1 MKRHRAQSSLR
12 LVVMLTVVVGLAGVA
27 YAQLPEATSSLPAVV
42 QPDPLIQSMIDQ
54 VMADDVVR
62 YDRELAGELQ
72 VWVDGGWYTIPTR
85 HTYSGTPILKTTHY
99 VGEHLVSLGLDV
111 EYQAWDTS
119 SNPNVIGE
127 LPGSANPGDIFIIG
141 AHVDDV
147 QNTPGADDNA
157 TGAAATMIAA
167 DILSQYD
174 WGCTLRFAFWTGE
187 EQNLDGSDAYAYR
200 AWQNDENIVGYLNL
214 DMIGY
219 NSSGSSPGIDLMY
232 DPDTP
237 GTQNLAQLYADVVDA
252 YSLSLVPE
260 VLPDYWWESDHA
272 SFWEYGY
279 KAIMAIEDDDD
290 FNPWYHTSGDTP
302 ARLNQVY
309 FAEFVKAS
317 IATLAHMS
325 GCLIPGEM
333 GTIDG
338 HVTVAGGGGPI
349 AGATVTARNG
359 AGDAFVITAD
369 GAGYYTRALPVGT
382 YAVTVT
388 AHGYR
393 PVTVPAVEIISGQVT
408 TQDFGLEAATLFKT
422 YLPFVGK

>member
-1 MKRHRAQSSLR
+1 MKRHYALAWLR
-12 LVVMLTVVVGLAGVA
+12 LVVMLTVVVGLVGEA
-27 YAQLPEATSSLPAVV
+27 YAQLPVATGSLPTAV
-42 QPDPLIQSMIDQ
+42 QPDPVIQSMIDQ
-54 VMADDVVR
+54 VMVDDAVR
-62 YDRELAGELQ
+62 YDRELAGELE
-72 VWVDGGWYTIPTR
+72 VWVDEDWYTIPTR
-85 HTYSGTPILKTTHY
+85 YTYSGTPILKTTHY
-99 VGEHLVSLGLDV
+99 IGQHLASLGLDV

-127 LPGSANPGDIFIIG
+127 LLGSANPGDIFIIG

-147 QNTPGADDNA
+147 RNTPGADDNA

-200 AWQNDENIVGYLNL
+200 AWQNDENIAGYLNL

-237 GTQNLAQLYADVVDA
+237 GTQDLAQLYADVVDA
-252 YSLSLVPE
+252 YNLDLIPE

-279 KAIMAIEDDDD
+279 TAIMAIEDDDD
-290 FNPWYHTSGDTP
+290 FNPWYHTWRDTP
-302 ARLNQVY
+302 ARLNEVY

-333 GTIDG
+333 GT
-338 HVTVAGGGGPI
+338 
-349 AGATVTARNG
+349 
-359 AGDAFVITAD
+359 FV
-369 GAGYYTRALPVGT
+369 
-382 YAVTVT
+382 
-388 AHGYR
+388 
-393 PVTVPAVEIISGQVT
+393 
-408 TQDFGLEAATLFKT
+408 
-422 YLPFVGK
+422 YLPFIIK